1 MRTLLVVFLFL
12 CLRTWVWAQPEP
24 GRSAQTLVFT
34 NVNLVDTRNGR
45 ILPGMTVVVRSGQI
59 QGVARFG
66 LIAETHN
73 VRMINAAG
81 KYMIP
86 GLWDMDV
93 HTAGISAAWDEK
105 IIYPLYV
112 ANGVTGV
119 RDMGGDPDLLEQHLR
134 RVEDRALPGPHIL
147 FAGPFLSSGK
157 SNTQTVA
164 VNKPAEARE
173 AVAKLKKR
181 GVNLLTIRSDIS
193 RDSYFALADEAAKLK
208 IQFDG
213 PVPDSITAAEASA
226 AGQRSIERLTGI
238 LLACS
243 SKEEALRQQASQ
255 ALANQ
260 SAAP

>member
-1 MRTLLVVFLFL
+1 MRTLLVVFL

-24 GRSAQTLVFT
+24 GPSAQTLVFT
-34 NVNLVDTRNGR
+34 NVNVVDTRNGR

-81 KYMIP
+81 QYMIP
-86 GLWDMDV
+86 GLWDMDA
-93 HTAGISAAWDEK
+93 HTARMSPAWDEK

-112 ANGVTGV
+112 ANDVTGV
-119 RDMGGDPDLLEQHLR
+119 RDMDCDPDLLER
-134 RVEDRALPGPHIL
+134 RRQRIEDGALPGPRIL
-147 FAGPFLSSGK
+147 FASQFLSGGE

-164 VNKPAEARE
+164 VKSPAEARE
-173 AVAKLKKR
+173 ATR
-181 GVNLLTIRSDIS
+181 TTEIS

-208 IQFDG
+208 IQFEG

-226 AGQRSIERLTGI
+226 AGQRSM
-238 LLACS
+238 
-243 SKEEALRQQASQ
+243 ALRWLFRDQMED
-255 ALANQ
+255 
-260 SAAP
+260 